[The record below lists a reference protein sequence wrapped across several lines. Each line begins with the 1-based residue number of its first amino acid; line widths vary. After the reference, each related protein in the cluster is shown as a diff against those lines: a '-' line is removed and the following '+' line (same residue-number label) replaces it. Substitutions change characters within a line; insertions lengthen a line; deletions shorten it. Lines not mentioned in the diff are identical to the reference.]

1 MVPHVTLLLPTQ
13 KTLQDVIS
21 DLLFQVSFIN
31 FRDDTK
37 KIRMIKT
44 KWEKIREDGIST
56 CPNRAKFSVSKG

>member
-1 MVPHVTLLLPTQ
+1 MVPPHVTLLLPTQ

-44 KWEKIREDGIST
+44 KGEKIRQDGIST
-56 CPNRAKFSVSKG
+56 WPNRAEVFSE